1 MISNIDV
8 CTSDNYFTK
17 NTPKVIIMDFNDL
30 ISIDTESLFDL
41 LDLPQV
47 VDNDF
52 TSKKFLV
59 GLVGTSGD
67 QVQPPCC
74 SWVSHS
80 RLHRKGS
87 RQVFNVSRGASTT
100 SRHLVAVLC
109 HPQCKDCFLHMKKK
123 SSYHLLCSN
132 LCSLTLALLLHTI
145 EKSLSPST

>member
-80 RLHRKGS
+80 RLHRKDPGRFLMS
-87 RQVFNVSRGASTT
+87 PEEPPQHLIILYQCSVILNVRI
-100 SRHLVAVLC
+100 
-109 HPQCKDCFLHMKKK
+109 FFF
-123 SSYHLLCSN
+123 
-132 LCSLTLALLLHTI
+132 I
-145 EKSLSPST
+145 